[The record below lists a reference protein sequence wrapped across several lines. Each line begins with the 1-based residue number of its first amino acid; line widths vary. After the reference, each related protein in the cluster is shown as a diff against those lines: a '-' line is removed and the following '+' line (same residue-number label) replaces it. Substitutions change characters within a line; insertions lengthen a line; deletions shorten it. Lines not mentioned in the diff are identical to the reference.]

1 MTPNLLTLYLKFWP
15 TLTMDVLTILCVG
28 LYQDYKL
35 AKENGDDLV

>member
-1 MTPNLLTLYLKFWP
+1 MTPNLLTLYLMLWP
-15 TLTMDVLTILCVG
+15 TLAMGVLTILCVS